1 MKAMIVNRIGD
12 VGIALAMFVAYDTF
26 KTLDFESMFAM
37 SYLLG
42 DGASISGPLGSN
54 ANSLTILG
62 LELDR
67 LTLIGILF
75 LIGAA
80 GKSAQ
85 MGLHT

>member
-12 VGIALAMFVAYDTF
+12 VGIALAMFVTYDTF
-26 KTLDFESMFAM
+26 KTLDFESIFAM
-37 SYLLG
+37 SHMVG
-42 DGASISGPLGSN
+42 GQT
-54 ANSLTILG
+54 LTIINYQV
-62 LELDR
+62 DR

-75 LIGAA
+75 LVGAA

>member
-12 VGIALAMFVAYDTF
+12 VGIALAMFVTYDTF
-26 KTLDFESMFAM
+26 KTLDFEAIFAA
-37 SYLLG
+37 SYYVGGEL
-42 DGASISGPLGSN
+42 SILN
-54 ANSLTILG
+54 F
-62 LELDR
+62 EVDR
-67 LTLIGILF
+67 LTLIGVLF

>member
-12 VGIALAMFVAYDTF
+12 VGIALAMFVTYDTF
-26 KTLDFESMFAM
+26 KTLDFDAIFAM
-37 SYLLG
+37 CDYISSAQVLG
-42 DGASISGPLGSN
+42 NKTPVGPLLMLN
-54 ANSLTILG
+54 M
-62 LELDR
+62 EFDR

-75 LIGAA
+75 LVGAA

>member
-12 VGIALAMFVAYDTF
+12 VGIALAMFVTYDTF
-26 KTLDFESMFAM
+26 KTLDFDAIFAM
-37 SYLLG
+37 SHIIGFAEQNPFGQGNTLL
-42 DGASISGPLGSN
+42 IL
-54 ANSLTILG
+54 NS
-62 LELDR
+62 EFDR

-75 LIGAA
+75 LVGAA

>member
-12 VGIALAMFVAYDTF
+12 VGIALAMFVTYDTF
-26 KTLDFESMFAM
+26 KTLDFDAIFAVANMF
-37 SYLLG
+37 
-42 DGASISGPLGSN
+42 GPETST
-54 ANSLTILG
+54 LTMLNF
-62 LELDR
+62 ELDR

-75 LIGAA
+75 LVGAA